1 MSQNINK
8 IICNIVVYVLGHF
21 WIGFWFSYSQKVIS
35 RICNND
41 ANIKRLC
48 EEK

>member
-41 ANIKRLC
+41 ANSKRLC
-48 EEK
+48 QEK